1 MWNSPPGIFGL
12 WLLSTKPKLIKETQ
26 GKVVEVTATPFPMM
40 RYEFSV
46 PGQSDPIQ
54 STNIGT
60 KDQFNKYTKDQSINV
75 FYDPSNPTNNALQS
89 DDARKTGFYIVIV
102 VLVLLA
108 LSWWFYSLA
117 SR

>member
-1 MWNSPPGIFGL
+1 
-12 WLLSTKPKLIKETQ
+12 
-26 GKVVEVTATPFPMM
+26 MM